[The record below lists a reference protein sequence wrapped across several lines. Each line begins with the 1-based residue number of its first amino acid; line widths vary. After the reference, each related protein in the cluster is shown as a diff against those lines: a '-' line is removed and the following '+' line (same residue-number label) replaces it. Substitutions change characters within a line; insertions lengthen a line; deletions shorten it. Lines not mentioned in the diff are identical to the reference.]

1 MKNRTITTLA
11 LCTALALVLSYLESL
26 LPAPGVP
33 GVKLGLANLAV
44 LFALYRLGFKE
55 AAAVSLLRVLLVSL
69 LFGHILSFWYSLAGA
84 ALSLAGMALAKRC
97 GCFGVTAVSVTGGV
111 LHNAGQLLAAR
122 LLLGETVLAY
132 LPWLIASGTVTGAAI
147 GLAGGLLLR
156 RVEKIR
162 RDNSTSG

>member
-44 LFALYRLGFKE
+44 LFALYRLGFRE
-55 AAAVSLLRVLLVSL
+55 AAVVSLLRVLLVSL
-69 LFGHILSFWYSLAGA
+69 LFGHVLSFWYSLSGA
-84 ALSLAGMALAKRC
+84 VLSLVGMTLVKKT

-132 LPWLIASGTVTGAAI
+132 LPWLIVSGTVTGAAI
-147 GLAGGLLLR
+147 GLAGGVLLR
-156 RVEKIR
+156 RVETRKDR
-162 RDNSTSG
+162 NSTDG